1 MTLCFVYRC
10 APPSHAFVPT
20 VPTDDGAGDVVTYAG
35 DVVNDVR
42 VRLFQ
47 SSYTHGQLV

>member
-1 MTLCFVYRC
+1 MITLCFVYRC
-10 APPSHAFVPT
+10 APPSHAFVPS
-20 VPTDDGAGDVVTYAG
+20 DDGAGDVVTYAG

-47 SSYTHGQLV
+47 SSYTHGQLD